1 MLKHLNLR
9 FSVESQLNR
18 FVKCSAW
25 KYQKIFFFLCCE
37 LGFALK
43 GLSGSLL
50 LVVVVSW
57 LDGMLSSSSVLHRK
71 SNSKRSS
78 KKRSPKHGIGG
89 C

>member
-1 MLKHLNLR
+1 MLKLLNLR
-9 FSVESQLNR
+9 FIVESQLNR

-25 KYQKIFFFLCCE
+25 NIKRSFFSLCCE

-57 LDGMLSSSSVLHRK
+57 LDGMLSSSSVLHRNVVLLPK
-71 SNSKRSS
+71 SVKQAE
-78 KKRSPKHGIGG
+78 
-89 C
+89 